1 MLTLVAASVYAP
13 GGGAHG
19 RVGGLA
25 LVAWAKARNSRL
37 QVLSPLRPSGATA
50 MARWRIRSGSAGQS
64 QRDLEDLSAAKIE
77 VQRKKA
83 GDHTPQ
89 A

>member
-1 MLTLVAASVYAP
+1 
-13 GGGAHG
+13 
-19 RVGGLA
+19 
-25 LVAWAKARNSRL
+25 
-37 QVLSPLRPSGATA
+37 